1 MEKKCK
7 NPRCQCLF
15 APDRFNRHHQEY
27 CPKAECKKL
36 RDAIR
41 RKRWRDKKK
50 QDPEYLIQE
59 VKRVQKFRRKPQG
72 KSPRQSKKSVAS
84 SGSRQNQ
91 AELSEKKLAIHL
103 LELRGCLYQQQMIIT
118 GLVAHL
124 LGSDLPELL
133 DTVTP
138 FLQRCRQQGQ
148 DIYRLSPVTDLIN
161 GIG

>member
-1 MEKKCK
+1 
-7 NPRCQCLF
+7 
-15 APDRFNRHHQEY
+15 
-27 CPKAECKKL
+27 
-36 RDAIR
+36 
-41 RKRWRDKKK
+41 
-50 QDPEYLIQE
+50 
-59 VKRVQKFRRKPQG
+59 
-72 KSPRQSKKSVAS
+72 
-84 SGSRQNQ
+84 
-91 AELSEKKLAIHL
+91 
-103 LELRGCLYQQQMIIT
+103 MIIT